1 MAELKPCPFC
11 GSINVH
17 IQGDGYATHIECFDC
32 LAIFTQGEITC
43 DDELIEAW
51 NRRADHESAYL
62 KASSVRPEALPHEQK
77 IRRNSQPKKRRYFR
91 KCGVCGERWEQSDM
105 IRTDNSPNG
114 WICHECVL
122 REHPEYE
129 SEDW

>member
-1 MAELKPCPFC
+1 MPDYDKAAHEMMQFRAGKYAEFESGRFLVAYHEDRLY
-11 GSINVH
+11 SVR
-17 IQGDGYATHIECFDC
+17 
-32 LAIFTQGEITC
+32 
-43 DDELIEAW
+43 DEERGTVTLVEAR
-51 NRRADHESAYL
+51 NPESAYL
-62 KASSVRPEALPHEQK
+62 IASSIRPVDQSSNHKL
-77 IRRNSQPKKRRYFR
+77 RREPQQKKRRYFR

-129 SEDW
+129 SEEF

>member
-1 MAELKPCPFC
+1 MPDYDKAAHEMMQFRAGKYAEFESGRFLVAYHEDRLY
-11 GSINVH
+11 SVR
-17 IQGDGYATHIECFDC
+17 
-32 LAIFTQGEITC
+32 
-43 DDELIEAW
+43 DEKRGTVTLVEAKSP
-51 NRRADHESAYL
+51 ESAYL
-62 KASSVRPEALPHEQK
+62 EASSIRPEALTHEQK
-77 IRRNSQPKKRRYFR
+77 LRRNSQPKKRKYFR

-129 SEDW
+129 AEEC